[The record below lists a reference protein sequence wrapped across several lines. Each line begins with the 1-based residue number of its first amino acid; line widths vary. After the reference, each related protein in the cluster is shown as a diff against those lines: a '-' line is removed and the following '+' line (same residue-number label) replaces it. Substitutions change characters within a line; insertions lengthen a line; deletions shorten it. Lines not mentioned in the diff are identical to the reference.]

1 MSDESVV
8 KPISDVN
15 FDEGVQSGIV
25 LIDFWAPW
33 CSPCRLQGPILDRV
47 AASAKPGVR
56 IYKMNVDENPLVP
69 QRFQISSIPTLLLFR
84 NGELAESLVGL
95 QDEKKLLAL
104 LGA

>member
-1 MSDESVV
+1 MSDKSVV
-8 KPISDVN
+8 KPISDAN
-15 FDEGVQSGIV
+15 FDEGVQSGTV
-25 LIDFWAPW
+25 LVDFWAPW

-47 AASAKPGVR
+47 AASVEPDVR

-84 NGELAESLVGL
+84 KGELAESLVGL
-95 QDEKKLLAL
+95 QDEKKLLTL